1 MLVTPVSAPLPFPVP
16 SKLCPQI
23 FLAVC
28 NLVAV
33 AALPEQLDAVL
44 ALPIRLPVS
53 VPVKPLLKEAFPFTV
68 NVETVVVPLMVAFPD
83 KVKLDTLS
91 VLVED

>member
-1 MLVTPVSAPLPFPVP
+1 MILVTPVKAPLTFPLP

-33 AALPEQLDAVL
+33 AALPEQLDAVF

-68 NVETVVVPLMVAFPD
+68 NLETVVV
-83 KVKLDTLS
+83 S
-91 VLVED
+91 

>member
-1 MLVTPVSAPLPFPVP
+1 MPMPTLPAIVVLPLAVMLVTPVSAPLTFPVP

-33 AALPEQLDAVL
+33 AAFPVQAPEVL
-44 ALPIRLPVS
+44 A
-53 VPVKPLLKEAFPFTV
+53 
-68 NVETVVVPLMVAFPD
+68 
-83 KVKLDTLS
+83 
-91 VLVED
+91 

>member
-1 MLVTPVSAPLPFPVP
+1 MPDNVRAAPDAFLAKTPDCPWIEPVVVTLPLAVISVTPVRAPLTFPLP

-33 AALPEQLDAVL
+33 AAFPVQAPEL
-44 ALPIRLPVS
+44 A
-53 VPVKPLLKEAFPFTV
+53 A
-68 NVETVVVPLMVAFPD
+68 
-83 KVKLDTLS
+83 
-91 VLVED
+91 